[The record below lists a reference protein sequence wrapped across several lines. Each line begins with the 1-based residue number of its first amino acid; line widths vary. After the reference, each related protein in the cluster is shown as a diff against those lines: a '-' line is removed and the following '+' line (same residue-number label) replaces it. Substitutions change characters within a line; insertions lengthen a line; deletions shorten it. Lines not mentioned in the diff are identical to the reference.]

1 MNESID
7 SEKNFN
13 YLFGLINLAVVFCIV
28 WLLWYVFL
36 HPNTVMKLYTPMY
49 GFSLIVALLTV
60 IVLMNNVAGYYPFAA
75 SAPEDTGLFTR
86 GIILTVV
93 SILLM
98 LVLVYGFFWGFIG
111 KFGIAYF
118 SPKSIIASG
127 GIGAEIFV
135 ARENASTAIVYFCTA
150 FLWLAIFW
158 RVGFNRWPW
167 QNADRGVLA
176 WSRLFAI
183 LFFVSIAYIVLFHP
197 HVCYLF
203 YPAQSKAGVEPW
215 WAEFAGTG
223 SAFFSLGL
231 VLCSLFWIIASDLL
245 WEGYPWKLMEKD
257 GEGTFLK
264 GVVAFFVTLVLGM
277 ILLFILFKV
286 MNYFWDEAFMGGQYT
301 DGPDFRYIHAGEIG
315 GFFILS
321 AFILKNYFNN
331 FPNFGGIWSRAII
344 RTAIA
349 VIGGMVIYLFYFSAA
364 STFFLGKVYGFAQP
378 GDTPLVWTILFLCVI
393 MVQCDFFE
401 GWPLKKTVGIETD
414 AAGIADEIAR
424 NTA

>member
-1 MNESID
+1 MNVSID
-7 SEKNFN
+7 SENNFN

-36 HPNTVMKLYTPMY
+36 HPNAVMKLYTPMY

-60 IVLMNNVAGYYPFAA
+60 IVLMNNVAGYYPFAE
-75 SAPEDTGLFTR
+75 SAPEGTGLFTR

-264 GVVAFFVTLVLGM
+264 GVVAFFATLVLGM

-401 GWPLKKTVGIETD
+401 GWPLKKAVGVETD
-414 AAGIADEIAR
+414 AAEISGEMAR